1 MDSCYS
7 VYSHTTFY
15 VMHDE
20 LSVGESTS
28 QMPLHETTN
37 VKSDPGLCEILFKET
52 SEDTS
57 LVFPAVLERCSIRTV
72 VDTAAQVMVVSI
84 DWIRKF
90 KPSLELGT
98 PMSLLN
104 AAKGSR
110 MTGRR
115 LPAQR
120 FSRFLVSRL

>member
-20 LSVGESTS
+20 LSVGKSMSQTS
-28 QMPLHETTN
+28 LYETTN
-37 VKSDPGLCEILFKET
+37 MKTDPGICEILFKET

-57 LVFPAVLERCSIRTV
+57 LVFPAVLERCQIRTV

-84 DWIRKF
+84 DWIRKHKQAF
-90 KPSLELGT
+90 I
-98 PMSLLN
+98 
-104 AAKGSR
+104 
-110 MTGRR
+110 
-115 LPAQR
+115 
-120 FSRFLVSRL
+120 